1 MCKIYYLAL
10 DREGRTGTK
19 NNILFIKDV
28 QLHVTDSSWAYYW
41 IHWSITGSVWVHYWV
56 YSGTLLVAF
65 GHTIGVTGVHLGML
79 LSAFRYVIG
88 CIVCYWHILGMLLS
102 KFGYTVFVYLI
113 GCMWVCYWLHL
124 GRTLVPGELNW
135 EVTKQ
140 LYRELLSV
148 FDKLIFPT
156 HASCHAQ
163 YLMFYI
169 CSFRKVGL

>member
-1 MCKIYYLAL
+1 MLLTAVGHITGFNGVSLAL
-10 DREGRTGTK
+10 FGSIIMCIR
-19 NNILFIKDV
+19 V
-28 QLHVTDSSWAYYW
+28 HCWLHL
-41 IHWSITGSVWVHYWV
+41 
-56 YSGTLLVAF
+56 GTLLVWLGYTWVCYCLHLDTLLAALYA
-65 GHTIGVTGVHLGML
+65 IGTFWVYYWLQLGML
-79 LSAFRYVIG
+79 LA
-88 CIVCYWHILGMLLS
+88 
-102 KFGYTVFVYLI
+102 KFGYTLFVYLI